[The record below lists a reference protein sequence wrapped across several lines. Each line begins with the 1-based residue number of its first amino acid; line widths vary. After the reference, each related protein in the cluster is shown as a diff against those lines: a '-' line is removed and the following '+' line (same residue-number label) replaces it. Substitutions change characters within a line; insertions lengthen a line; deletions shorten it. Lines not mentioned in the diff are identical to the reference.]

1 MQPPMSPQELANLMQ
16 GSATDA
22 IHYAQDE
29 HQLQLDNSIDSLHQV
44 DTLLS
49 SLHQREQQQRHSAEL
64 VFTLCNIIGA
74 YIGQV
79 FIANIG
85 GNWQLNQAD
94 SDAPFVYVQFQ
105 DKEFP
110 FASICYHKITRDNS
124 ISLYDY
130 VKQAM
135 ANAMQ

>member
-1 MQPPMSPQELANLMQ
+1 MQQQQQLNELMQ
-16 GSATDA
+16 TVAADA
-22 IHYAQDE
+22 IAYASSD
-29 HQLQLDNSIDSLHQV
+29 HNLTLTNSVDGLQLVDKLLGELH
-44 DTLLS
+44 D
-49 SLHQREQQQRHSAEL
+49 REKKQRHSAEL

-74 YIGQV
+74 YIGEV
-79 FIANIG
+79 FIAHVG
-85 GNWQLNQAD
+85 GHWQHNQVDAA
-94 SDAPFVYVQFQ
+94 APFVSVHFQ

-110 FASICYHKITRDNS
+110 FASVCYHKITRDNN

>member
-1 MQPPMSPQELANLMQ
+1 MQQQELNDLMQ
-16 GSATDA
+16 AASADA
-22 IHYAQDE
+22 MTYAKE
-29 HQLQLDNSIDSLHQV
+29 THQQTLDKSVASIKQLDQILTELHN
-44 DTLLS
+44 
-49 SLHQREQQQRHSAEL
+49 REQKQRHSAEL

-74 YIGQV
+74 YIGEV
-79 FIANIG
+79 FIANVG
-85 GNWQLNQAD
+85 GQWQHNQQD
-94 SDAPFVYVQFQ
+94 SAAPFVYVQFQ

-110 FASICYHKITRDNS
+110 FASVCYHKITRDNN